1 MADRRRVVLGAAAL
15 AVIAAVGVA
24 AGPRTRGVQR
34 PVALVESDLIT
45 STDLEARAAARLAV
59 AERTLRGDALRK
71 ARVEILREELDRLI
85 EERLFVQEGRRLV
98 EALPALSD
106 RVDATV
112 EEMMKAR
119 VRERGP
125 EARYDTDLRTH
136 LREAVLYRLVWE
148 RYIRPGADVTPEE
161 VRAYYLTHRDAFR
174 LPPRISYRQI
184 YIPFADF
191 DRPADARDR
200 AVWIRDNLAPDGH
213 DFERWVRQH
222 SRGPRTADGGLWK
235 PEHWEKAEA
244 AVREAVRKL
253 RPGQISAPIPGKAGY
268 TIVRVERVVPAAYQT
283 FREAQPEIA
292 RRLRERKTARHR
304 RDLVARL
311 KKRFRVEV
319 LQRP

>member
-1 MADRRRVVLGAAAL
+1 MADRRSVVLGAAAL
-15 AVIAAVGVA
+15 AVLAAVGVA
-24 AGPRTRGVQR
+24 AGPRTREVQR

-45 STDLEARAAARLAV
+45 RTDLETRAAARLAV

-71 ARVEILREELDRLI
+71 ARARILREELDRLV

-106 RVDATV
+106 WVDARV

-119 VRERGP
+119 VQERGP

-148 RYIRPGADVTPEE
+148 RYIRPGAEVTPEE
-161 VRAYYLTHRDAFR
+161 VRTYYVTHRDAFR

-191 DRPADARDR
+191 DRPSDAHDR
-200 AVWIRDNLAPDGH
+200 ARWIRDNLAPDGH

-222 SRGPRTADGGLWK
+222 SRGPRAAAGGLWK
-235 PEHWEKAEA
+235 PEDWEKAEP

-268 TIVRVERVVPAAYQT
+268 TIVRVERVVPAAHQT

-292 RRLRERKTARHR
+292 RRLRERKIARRR

-311 KKRFRVEV
+311 KKRFRVEI